1 MAKVVRKGLG
11 RGLSALLGDDRPVID
26 DPVVPGRST
35 PDDQGPSVT
44 AGNEGA
50 GTDSNNAGRR
60 RLPIEF
66 LERNSNQP
74 RYHFDEAALE
84 ELSLSVKEK
93 GLLQPI
99 LVRQTGPEKYQ
110 IVAGERRWRAAQ
122 MAGIHEVPVVV
133 RELTDAEVLEIAIVE
148 NIQREDLSAI
158 EEAAGYSKLIEEFG
172 HTQEALSKIV
182 GKSRSH
188 ITNLMRLLNLPQK
201 VRDLVDNG
209 RLSMGHARALLS
221 AKDPVALAGK
231 VVAEGLSVRQTE
243 AAAKSGQP
251 SKRKTSKSVG
261 LGAVGDK
268 DADTIALEKDLSAA
282 LSMKVRIDH
291 KGEGGLVTIEYKS
304 LEELDELCSKLGVC
318 GF

>member
-26 DPVVPGRST
+26 DPIVPGGTS
-35 PDDQGPSVT
+35 PDDRQPGVT
-44 AGNEGA
+44 GGNESA
-50 GTDSNNAGRR
+50 STDNNNTGRR

-158 EEAAGYSKLIEEFG
+158 EEAVGYSKLIEEFG

-243 AAAKSGQP
+243 AAAKSEKP
-251 SKRKTSKSVG
+251 TKRKTSTGVG
-261 LGAVGDK
+261 LGTVGDK

>member
-11 RGLSALLGDDRPVID
+11 RGLSALLGDDRPVIED
-26 DPVVPGRST
+26 AIVPDGAKPANES
-35 PDDQGPSVT
+35 DGNSSVSADET
-44 AGNEGA
+44 I
-50 GTDSNNAGRR
+50 GRR

-66 LERNSNQP
+66 LERNTDQP

-84 ELSLSVKEK
+84 ELSLSIREK

-99 LVRQTGPEKYQ
+99 LVRETGPDKYQ

-122 MAGIHEVPVVV
+122 IAGIHEVPVVV
-133 RELTDAEVLEIAIVE
+133 RDLTDAEVLEVAIVE

-158 EEAAGYSKLIEEFG
+158 EEAAGYNKLIEEFG
-172 HTQEALSKIV
+172 HTQEVLAKIV

-188 ITNLMRLLNLPQK
+188 ITNLLRLLKLPQK
-201 VRDLVDNG
+201 VRELVDNG

-221 AKDPVALAGK
+221 AKDPVGLAAK

-243 AAAKSGQP
+243 AAAKSAGG
-251 SKRKTSKSVG
+251 SKREPRPGGHGGTTPK
-261 LGAVGDK
+261 K
-268 DADTIALEKDLSAA
+268 DADTVALEKDLSAA
-282 LSMKVRIDH
+282 LSMRVNIEH
-291 KGEGGLVTIEYKS
+291 KGEGGTVTVTYKT
-304 LEELDELCSKLGVC
+304 LEELDELCSKMGVC

>member
-1 MAKVVRKGLG
+1 MAKTVRKGLG

-26 DPVVPGRST
+26 GDTSPGADVGRAVP
-35 PDDQGPSVT
+35 
-44 AGNEGA
+44 AGSIAA
-50 GTDSNNAGRR
+50 GTSGRR

-66 LERNSNQP
+66 LERNSTQP
-74 RYHFDEAALE
+74 RYRFDEAALE
-84 ELSLSVKEK
+84 ELTISIKEK

-122 MAGIHEVPVVV
+122 KAGIHEVPVVV
-133 RELTDAEVLEIAIVE
+133 RDLSDTEVLEVAIVE

-158 EEAAGYSKLIEEFG
+158 EEATAYRRLIDEFG
-172 HTQEALSKIV
+172 HTQEALAGIV

-201 VRDLVDNG
+201 VRDLVDEG
-209 RLSMGHARALLS
+209 HLSMGHARALLS
-221 AKDPVALAGK
+221 ADDPVSLAGK
-231 VVAEGLSVRQTE
+231 VIADGMSVRQTE
-243 AAAKSGQP
+243 AAAKSGTI
-251 SKRKTSKSVG
+251 KRREPTPGGRVSSGKS
-261 LGAVGDK
+261 K
-268 DADTIALEKDLSAA
+268 DADTLALEKDLSAA
-282 LSMKVRIDH
+282 LSMKVAIDH
-291 KGEGGLVTIEYKS
+291 RGEGGAVTITYKS

>member
-1 MAKVVRKGLG
+1 MAKTVRKGLG

-26 DPVVPGRST
+26 NEAGQLPAG
-35 PDDQGPSVT
+35 GENT
-44 AGNEGA
+44 ASATSAA
-50 GTDSNNAGRR
+50 GTSGRR

-66 LERNSNQP
+66 LERNSAQP
-74 RYHFDEAALE
+74 RYRFDEAALE
-84 ELSLSVKEK
+84 ELALSIKEK

-99 LVRQTGPEKYQ
+99 LVRQVGPEKYQ

-122 MAGIHEVPVVV
+122 KAGIHEVPVTV
-133 RELTDAEVLEIAIVE
+133 RDLDDTEVLEVAIVE

-158 EEAAGYSKLIEEFG
+158 EEATAYRRLIDEFG
-172 HTQEALSKIV
+172 HTQEVLAGIV

-201 VRDLVDNG
+201 VRDFVDEG
-209 RLSMGHARALLS
+209 RLTMGHARALLS
-221 AKDPVALAGK
+221 ADDPVSLAGK
-231 VVAEGLSVRQTE
+231 VIADGMSVRQTE
-243 AAAKSGQP
+243 TAAKAGTVKRREPTPGGRMSSGA
-251 SKRKTSKSVG
+251 K
-261 LGAVGDK
+261 K

-282 LSMKVRIDH
+282 ISMKVTIDH
-291 KGEGGLVTIEYKS
+291 QGEGGAVTISYKS